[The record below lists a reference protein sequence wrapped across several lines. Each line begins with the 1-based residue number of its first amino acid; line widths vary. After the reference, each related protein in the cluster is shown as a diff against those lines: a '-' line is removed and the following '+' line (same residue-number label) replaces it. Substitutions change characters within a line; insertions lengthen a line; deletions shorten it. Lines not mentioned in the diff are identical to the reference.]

1 MALSEKEQELLAQ
14 MEAALAAED
23 PKLAS
28 TLRGRTPRA
37 VHRRRAT
44 LAAFGFVAGVAVLIG
59 GMSVHWL
66 LSVAGFVL
74 MLASTVLALAS
85 WSHVTSERTSGAQDF
100 LHRLEEQWR
109 KSGDSSDSPDAT
121 E

>member
-28 TLRGRTPRA
+28 TLRGSSPRA
-37 VHRRRAT
+37 VHRRRASV
-44 LAAFGFVAGVAVLIG
+44 AALGFVAGIVVLIG
-59 GMSVHWL
+59 GMSVNWVI
-66 LSVAGFVL
+66 SVLGFVL
-74 MLASTVLALAS
+74 MVGSTVIALTS
-85 WSHVTSERTSGAQDF
+85 WSQAAPPRTTRPHDAQDF
-100 LHRLEEQWR
+100 LQRLEDQWR
-109 KSGDSSDSPDAT
+109 RKDDKDS

>member
-28 TLRGRTPRA
+28 TLRGSSPRA

-44 LAAFGFVAGVAVLIG
+44 LAGLGFVAGIAVLIG
-59 GMSVHWL
+59 GMSIHWTI
-66 LSVAGFVL
+66 SVLGFIL
-74 MLASTVLALAS
+74 MVGSTIVALTS
-85 WSHVTSERTSGAQDF
+85 WSQAAGPRTPRAHDAQDF
-100 LHRLEEQWR
+100 LQRLEDQWR
-109 KSGDSSDSPDAT
+109 RKDDTT